1 MKLEIW
7 CGCAHPYKIIA
18 KYILHSIF
26 EQRHEISNNVV
37 CATSKGSDQPANTL
51 SLTRVFASRSNILQ
65 LLSYWP
71 NIIWKFLSLRG
82 GCTGSSE
89 SSLVEMPHRWKS
101 HVAAHFISS
110 GQDVKQNIRD
120 LLTMGVKKRL
130 MADRRIG
137 CLLSGGLDSSLVA
150 ALLVKLSKELGV
162 TYPVQT
168 FSTGME
174 GSTDLMA
181 ARKVNRA
188 KKTLCLG

>member
-1 MKLEIW
+1 MQQSKDSLKACFENVNIELYTHKVL
-7 CGCAHPYKIIA
+7 CVCVFKIM
-18 KYILHSIF
+18 
-26 EQRHEISNNVV
+26 
-37 CATSKGSDQPANTL
+37 PANEVDYSTCICCY
-51 SLTRVFASRSNILQ
+51 V
-65 LLSYWP
+65 
-71 NIIWKFLSLRG
+71 
-82 GCTGSSE
+82 
-89 SSLVEMPHRWKS
+89 
-101 HVAAHFISS
+101 ISS

-188 KKTLCLG
+188 KKIPVFRVTRPCLNFLVKPRIFKVFWKKNNFMHFERPFAFQNA

>member
-1 MKLEIW
+1 MW
-7 CGCAHPYKIIA
+7 VDY
-18 KYILHSIF
+18 SI
-26 EQRHEISNNVV
+26 
-37 CATSKGSDQPANTL
+37 CCYL
-51 SLTRVFASRSNILQ
+51 
-65 LLSYWP
+65 
-71 NIIWKFLSLRG
+71 
-82 GCTGSSE
+82 
-89 SSLVEMPHRWKS
+89 
-101 HVAAHFISS
+101 ISS

-120 LLTMGVKKRL
+120 LLTMAVKKRL

-188 KKTLCLG
+188 KKPCVSGNLTPPKLPCET